1 MALPSYQVVVIDPTS
16 GDVTNIYDNTAF
28 IDLRYS
34 RVLNGIGLLALL
46 LPGTDLNYETFT
58 LDSLI
63 EVQRTDPATGA
74 LIVEDTYFCRLRER
88 YRDDRIER
96 VVIGGVSLN
105 HLLMR
110 RVVRPEDDP
119 AVAGGYSTKDGP
131 ADTVIRAYVREQAA
145 DLASAA
151 RQFPGFTVNSV
162 AGSGQPVG
170 ARLRYEN
177 LLDVVEDLSK
187 RGQVDF
193 QIRRTTGASMALTIG
208 RAGVDR
214 TKTTNYPNAPWV
226 GLDPRRGNLTNPTL
240 TEDRKEERNYIYA
253 LGQGQG
259 DTRIV
264 LAIAGAT
271 VYDSPF
277 NRIEFAQDVRNVE
290 KGDALAL
297 LTAAQAEL
305 AKRVIRLGFEF
316 EPLGVEPGNIYRL
329 DWDVGDSI
337 TVIWSGVDRDLRVT
351 DVEISASGQSQDGET
366 LKIGLEDLETS

>member
-34 RVLNGIGLLALL
+34 RVLNGIGLLALV

-162 AGSGQPVG
+162 AAAVSWS
-170 ARLRYEN
+170 AH
-177 LLDVVEDLSK
+177 
-187 RGQVDF
+187 
-193 QIRRTTGASMALTIG
+193 ACA
-208 RAGVDR
+208 
-214 TKTTNYPNAPWV
+214 TKTCWTWSKTCPSAGRLIFRLDGRPAQAWRSRSAGPASTAPR
-226 GLDPRRGNLTNPTL
+226 PPTTRMRRG
-240 TEDRKEERNYIYA
+240 
-253 LGQGQG
+253 
-259 DTRIV
+259 
-264 LAIAGAT
+264 
-271 VYDSPF
+271 
-277 NRIEFAQDVRNVE
+277 
-290 KGDALAL
+290 
-297 LTAAQAEL
+297 
-305 AKRVIRLGFEF
+305 
-316 EPLGVEPGNIYRL
+316 
-329 DWDVGDSI
+329 WDSI
-337 TVIWSGVDRDLRVT
+337 PGAAT
-351 DVEISASGQSQDGET
+351 
-366 LKIGLEDLETS
+366 